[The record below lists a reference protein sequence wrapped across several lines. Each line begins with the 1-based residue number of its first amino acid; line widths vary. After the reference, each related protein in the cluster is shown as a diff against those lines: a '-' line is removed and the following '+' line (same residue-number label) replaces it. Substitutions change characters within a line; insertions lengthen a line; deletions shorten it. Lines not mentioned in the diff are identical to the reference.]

1 MAALLSLMPAL
12 AAADFADFVG
22 TAKEATKKP
31 LDTTIPQAGQLGFL
45 ENLSTFWERHS
56 PYDFVYEFLAVL
68 GLFIYVG
75 LYFVGNGANEK
86 LAKAKFK
93 SIYRQ
98 LADNF
103 ALVGLQADA
112 APLSKDTSDSY
123 ISYVSGRKNVESG
136 DITISTFPRHD
147 VLIGLPLRAIYG
159 VYFDQES
166 IKDRLTISFK
176 LPAAFDGFVFGVL
189 HKNVMRYQRSSN
201 WDLQFTRTN
210 DAPFSSSFVY
220 MTEAAEITEK
230 LMSKELIQVIT
241 DMEDSLEYIVLSDQP
256 TKQPSTAE
264 QDKSSR
270 VLKLS
275 VLLDAPSA
283 TEDNVNMLLASVLN
297 IADALPK
304 SSNKLTANTLRK
316 LSLAREDT
324 YKAIAKKVAAEEAED
339 APKRLTRK
347 EIREKEKKAAIG
359 KLPAKEQKKALEKE
373 RERQLKRGQS
383 KMSKKA

>member
-1 MAALLSLMPAL
+1 MAALLALMPAL

-31 LDTTIPQAGQLGFL
+31 LDIPASGSGQVGFL
-45 ENLSTFWERHS
+45 ENLSTFWERNS

-68 GLFIYVG
+68 GLFIYIG
-75 LYFVGNGANEK
+75 FYFIGNAANEK
-86 LAKAKFK
+86 LAKDKFK
-93 SIYRQ
+93 GIYRQ

-103 ALVGLQADA
+103 ALVGLQPDA

-123 ISYVSGRKNVESG
+123 ISYVSGRKNIESG
-136 DITISTFPRHD
+136 NINISTFPRHD
-147 VLIGLPLRAIYG
+147 IIIGLPLRAVYG
-159 VYFDQES
+159 MYFDQET
-166 IKDRLTISFK
+166 IRDRLTISFK

-201 WDLQFTRTN
+201 WDLQFAKTN
-210 DAPFSSSFVY
+210 DAPFSNSFVY

-230 LMSKELIQVIT
+230 MMSKELIQVIT

-264 QDKSSR
+264 EDKSSR
-270 VLKLS
+270 ILRFS
-275 VLLDAPSA
+275 VLLDTKSA
-283 TEDNVNMLLASVLN
+283 TLENVNMLLASVLN
-297 IADALPK
+297 IADSLPK
-304 SSNKLTANTLRK
+304 SNNKLTANTLRK
-316 LSLAREDT
+316 LTLSREDT
-324 YKAIAKKVAAEEAED
+324 YKAIAKKIAAEEAED

-359 KLPAKEQKKALEKE
+359 KLSAKEQKKALEKE